1 MYLES
6 HSSIRT
12 QLMTKKY
19 DAFISWCQNQNLDFL
34 SMVPDRKQLKG
45 ETRKLSYRL
54 LCVLDEKFHGKSK
67 VQV

>member
-1 MYLES
+1 
-6 HSSIRT
+6 
-12 QLMTKKY
+12 MTKKY